1 MTSELWG
8 TKNHGANYLFFGT
21 PVIFIYFSDRDSRHF
36 STLFRQAR
44 CYLWLV
50 GQDGVHAARCLCCD
64 GADGSTAGIAT
75 PFLAKWVAQTFY
87 TSHIDGECA
96 TVHNG
101 TTPARCHGEACAACH
116 GTSVCLGVDCFR
128 NSHAVAG
135 ALAACGALCLLVLT
149 MRKRPLYD
157 RIWYVS
163 VRESICDTST
173 CDTCRSTCD
182 TFVASSFDLNC
193 EWC

>member
-1 MTSELWG
+1 M
-8 TKNHGANYLFFGT
+8 
-21 PVIFIYFSDRDSRHF
+21 
-36 STLFRQAR
+36 
-44 CYLWLV
+44 
-50 GQDGVHAARCLCCD
+50 
-64 GADGSTAGIAT
+64 
-75 PFLAKWVAQTFY
+75 AQTFY

-96 TVHNG
+96 TVHNA

-163 VRESICDTST
+163 VLESICDTST
-173 CDTCRSTCD
+173 CDTFRSTCD

-193 EWC
+193 EWCRPQPGGMRTRSTQRRKTRCSIHPLVGHSKSLGKAVGRFGCELASGAR